1 MVNPIRTS
9 THLQDIEDIR
19 FLKHTYAALADAC
32 ASPDGAP
39 HGAEMAE
46 LFIEDGTWEAPEEH
60 GGKHVGRKAI
70 ATFFA
75 GLGKAAP
82 WANHLMLNERIIVD
96 GDTAT
101 GTWKN
106 IVPATFFVD
115 GKPTPFWIFGGYRDD
130 YVKKDGRWFF
140 RKLSAYVE
148 RTARHD
154 QGWA

>member
-1 MVNPIRTS
+1 MVNPTQAS

-19 FLKHTYAALADAC
+19 DLKHTYAALADAC

-46 LFIEDGTWEAPEEH
+46 LFIEDGIWEAPEEH
-60 GGKHVGRKAI
+60 GGKQVGRKAI
-70 ATFFA
+70 ETFFA

-96 GDTAT
+96 GDTAK
-101 GTWKN
+101 GSWKN
-106 IVPATFFVD
+106 IVPATFLID
-115 GKPTPFWIFGGYRDD
+115 GKPTPFWIFGGYRDE

-154 QGWA
+154 QGWV